1 MIYLI
6 MKLTRCELE
15 KMTNNQIANYLSEI
29 TQTNLCKDE
38 KYCKMILEVFINKK
52 N

>member
-1 MIYLI
+1 MEYKTKNQI
-6 MKLTRCELE
+6 EQ
-15 KMTNNQIANYLSEI
+15 MTSNEIANYLSEI
-29 TQTNLCKDE
+29 TQTDLCKDE